1 MKEIIISIVSM
12 QIGAFIGIA
21 TMCFFQI
28 NKSNGIVLALS
39 TLLVVCNA
47 LPMNNHVENKKEEV
61 ISQKEASKKKSKKK
75 DVSKDENNEGD
86 KTVNDTSRQTAE
98 ENTIQ
103 EDQESVKSDVH
114 TQEKT
119 SNQNTNE
126 NKTQKKVE
134 TKQTPVQPVESN
146 QPSSVT
152 PSQPASSGNTTNAQ
166 QPQKEEQTKIL
177 RVTYWV
183 KCDCGKE
190 LTHSIDYKDYES
202 YYNSNDYS
210 VKILINQLLDEGHCA
225 GNEEVCGAS
234 HYRYGTN
241 ENWIYK

>member
-1 MKEIIISIVSM
+1 MK
-12 QIGAFIGIA
+12 
-21 TMCFFQI
+21 
-28 NKSNGIVLALS
+28 KSNIIVLALS

-47 LPMNNHVENKKEEV
+47 LPMNNHVENKKEVV

-75 DVSKDENNEGD
+75 DVSKDETNESD
-86 KTVNDTSRQTAE
+86 ETVNDTSKQTVE

-103 EDQESVKSDVH
+103 EDQESVKSDVQ

-134 TKQTPVQPVESN
+134 TKQTPVQPVGRN

-152 PSQPASSGNTTNAQ
+152 PSQPASSGNTT
-166 QPQKEEQTKIL
+166 
-177 RVTYWV
+177 
-183 KCDCGKE
+183 DCGKE

-202 YYNSNDYS
+202 YYSSNDYS

-241 ENWIYK
+241 ENWIKG

>member
-1 MKEIIISIVSM
+1 M
-12 QIGAFIGIA
+12 Q
-21 TMCFFQI
+21 
-28 NKSNGIVLALS
+28 
-39 TLLVVCNA
+39 
-47 LPMNNHVENKKEEV
+47 
-61 ISQKEASKKKSKKK
+61 
-75 DVSKDENNEGD
+75 
-86 KTVNDTSRQTAE
+86 
-98 ENTIQ
+98 
-103 EDQESVKSDVH
+103 

-119 SNQNTNE
+119 KIQNTNE
-126 NKTQKKVE
+126 NKIQKKIE
-134 TKQTPVQPVESN
+134 TKQTPIQPVESN

-152 PSQPASSGNTTNAQ
+152 PSQQTSNGNTTNAQ

-241 ENWIYK
+241 ENWIKS

>member
-1 MKEIIISIVSM
+1 MK
-12 QIGAFIGIA
+12 
-21 TMCFFQI
+21 
-28 NKSNGIVLALS
+28 KSNIIVLALS

-47 LPMNNHVENKKEEV
+47 LPMNNHVENKKEVV
-61 ISQKEASKKKSKKK
+61 ISQKEASKKKSKK
-75 DVSKDENNEGD
+75 
-86 KTVNDTSRQTAE
+86 TVNDTSKQTVE

-103 EDQESVKSDVH
+103 EDQESVKSDVQ

-134 TKQTPVQPVESN
+134 TKQTPIQPVESN

>member
-1 MKEIIISIVSM
+1 MMKKSSIIA
-12 QIGAFIGIA
+12 IG
-21 TMCFFQI
+21 
-28 NKSNGIVLALS
+28 LS
-39 TLLVVCNA
+39 TLLVICNA
-47 LPMNNHVENKKEEV
+47 LPMNSHVENKKAVV
-61 ISQKEASKKKSKKK
+61 ISQKEVSKKKTKKK
-75 DVSKDENNEGD
+75 DVSKDETHESD
-86 KTVNDTSRQTAE
+86 ETVNDTTKQEIE

-103 EDQESVKSDVH
+103 EDQESVKSDAQ

-119 SNQNTNE
+119 KTQNINE

-134 TKQTPVQPVESN
+134 TKQTPVHSVESN
-146 QPSSVT
+146 QSSSVT

-166 QPQKEEQTKIL
+166 QSQKEEQIKIL

-202 YYNSNDYS
+202 YYSSNDYS
-210 VKILINQLLDEGHCA
+210 VKTLINQLLDEGHCA

-241 ENWIYK
+241 ESWIKS

>member
-1 MKEIIISIVSM
+1 M
-12 QIGAFIGIA
+12 Q
-21 TMCFFQI
+21 
-28 NKSNGIVLALS
+28 
-39 TLLVVCNA
+39 
-47 LPMNNHVENKKEEV
+47 
-61 ISQKEASKKKSKKK
+61 
-75 DVSKDENNEGD
+75 
-86 KTVNDTSRQTAE
+86 
-98 ENTIQ
+98 
-103 EDQESVKSDVH
+103 

-134 TKQTPVQPVESN
+134 TKQTPVQPVGRN

-152 PSQPASSGNTTNAQ
+152 PSKPASSGNTTNAQ
-166 QPQKEEQTKIL
+166 QSQKEEQTKIL

-202 YYNSNDYS
+202 YYSSNDYS

-241 ENWIYK
+241 ENWIKG

>member
-1 MKEIIISIVSM
+1 MK
-12 QIGAFIGIA
+12 
-21 TMCFFQI
+21 
-28 NKSNGIVLALS
+28 KSNIIVLALS

-47 LPMNNHVENKKEEV
+47 LPMNNHVENKKEVV
-61 ISQKEASKKKSKKK
+61 ISQKEASKKKSKKE
-75 DVSKDENNEGD
+75 DVSKDETDESD
-86 KTVNDTSRQTAE
+86 ETVNDTTKQEIE

-103 EDQESVKSDVH
+103 EDQESVKSDAQ

-119 SNQNTNE
+119 KTQNINE

-134 TKQTPVQPVESN
+134 TKQTPVHSVESN
-146 QPSSVT
+146 QSSSVT
-152 PSQPASSGNTTNAQ
+152 PSQPALSGNTTNAQ
-166 QPQKEEQTKIL
+166 QSQKEEQIKIL

-202 YYNSNDYS
+202 YYSSNDYS
-210 VKILINQLLDEGHCA
+210 VKTLINQLLDEGHCA

-241 ENWIYK
+241 ENWIKS

>member
-1 MKEIIISIVSM
+1 
-12 QIGAFIGIA
+12 
-21 TMCFFQI
+21 
-28 NKSNGIVLALS
+28 
-39 TLLVVCNA
+39 
-47 LPMNNHVENKKEEV
+47 MNNHVESKKAAV

-75 DVSKDENNEGD
+75 DVSKDENNESD
-86 KTVNDTSRQTAE
+86 KTVNDTSKQTAE

-103 EDQESVKSDVH
+103 EDQESVKSDVQ

-119 SNQNTNE
+119 SNQKTNE

-134 TKQTPVQPVESN
+134 TKQESN

>member
-1 MKEIIISIVSM
+1 MKKSSIIA
-12 QIGAFIGIA
+12 IG
-21 TMCFFQI
+21 
-28 NKSNGIVLALS
+28 LS

-47 LPMNNHVENKKEEV
+47 LPMNNHVESKKEEV
-61 ISQKEASKKKSKKK
+61 ISQKEASKKKIKKK
-75 DVSKDENNEGD
+75 DVSKDETDESD
-86 KTVNDTSRQTAE
+86 ETVNDTSKQTAE

-103 EDQESVKSDVH
+103 GDQESVKSDVQ

-119 SNQNTNE
+119 KIQNTNE
-126 NKTQKKVE
+126 NKIQKKVE
-134 TKQTPVQPVESN
+134 TKQIPVHSVKSN
-146 QPSSVT
+146 QSSSVT
-152 PSQPASSGNTTNAQ
+152 PSQPATSVNTINAQ

-190 LTHSIDYKDYES
+190 LTHSMDYKDYES

-241 ENWIYK
+241 ENWIKS

>member
-1 MKEIIISIVSM
+1 MK
-12 QIGAFIGIA
+12 
-21 TMCFFQI
+21 
-28 NKSNGIVLALS
+28 KSNIIVLALS

-47 LPMNNHVENKKEEV
+47 LPMNNHVESKKEVV
-61 ISQKEASKKKSKKK
+61 ISQKEASKKKSKKE
-75 DVSKDENNEGD
+75 DVSKDENNESD
-86 KTVNDTSRQTAE
+86 ETVNDISKQTIE
-98 ENTIQ
+98 EDTIHR
-103 EDQESVKSDVH
+103 EDQESVKSDVQ

-119 SNQNTNE
+119 KIQNTNE
-126 NKTQKKVE
+126 NKIQKKVE
-134 TKQTPVQPVESN
+134 TKQTPIQPVESN